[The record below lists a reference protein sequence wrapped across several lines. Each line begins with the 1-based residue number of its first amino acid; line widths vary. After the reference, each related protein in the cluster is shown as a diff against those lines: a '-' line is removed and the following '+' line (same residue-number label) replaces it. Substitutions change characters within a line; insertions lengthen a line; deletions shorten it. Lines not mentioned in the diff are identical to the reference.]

1 MIEMGMR
8 ERMEIC
14 GNILKVNLRRQYPWP
29 ALAAV
34 ALLVLTKLI
43 FNLNALEGPAVA
55 QPLEM
60 LMIWIGPALL
70 ATVFLPEQNPE
81 IRDVVRARRTS
92 YLQVCLLR
100 ILYASLTI
108 IVLTF
113 VFTETMKA
121 AESQVLP
128 YHIWGSICSALLLGA
143 VGLAAAGIS
152 GNVAGGFMVCM
163 LYYLASYGMGR
174 RLGVFSLFSMSK
186 GQMSGKGWQLLA
198 AVVLAVAA
206 LGIMRRRRQI

>member
-1 MIEMGMR
+1 MGTS
-8 ERMEIC
+8 ERLEIY

-34 ALLVLTKLI
+34 VLLVLTKLM
-43 FNLNALEGPAVA
+43 FNLNALEGAAVA
-55 QPLEM
+55 QPLET

-81 IRDVVRARRTS
+81 LRDVVRARQTG
-92 YLQVCLLR
+92 YLKICLLR

-108 IVLTF
+108 IALTLI
-113 VFTETMKA
+113 FTGIMKA
-121 AESQVLP
+121 DESQVLP

-152 GNVAGGFMVCM
+152 GNVAGGFMMCM

-174 RLGVFSLFSMSK
+174 RLGCLSLFSMSK
-186 GQMSGKGWQLLA
+186 GEMSGKGWQLLA
-198 AVVLAVAA
+198 AIALVTAA
-206 LGIMRRRRQI
+206 LAIMRRRRQI

>member
-1 MIEMGMR
+1 MGMH
-8 ERMEIC
+8 ERLEIY

-34 ALLVLTKLI
+34 TLLVLTKLI
-43 FNLNALEGPAVA
+43 FNLNALEGLAVA

-81 IRDVVRARRTS
+81 IRDVVRARQIN
-92 YLQVCLLR
+92 YLWVCVLR

-108 IVLTF
+108 ILLTL
-113 VFTETMKA
+113 VFTGIMRA
-121 AESQVLP
+121 DESQVLP
-128 YHIWGSICSALLLGA
+128 YHIWGSICSALLFGA
-143 VGLAAAGIS
+143 VGLASAGIS
-152 GNVAGGFMVCM
+152 GNAAGGFMVCM

-186 GQMSGKGWQLLA
+186 GQMSGKGWQLLTAVALVA
-198 AVVLAVAA
+198 AALAV
-206 LGIMRRRRQI
+206 MRRRRQI

>member
-1 MIEMGMR
+1 MGVH
-8 ERMEIC
+8 ERLEIC

-29 ALAAV
+29 ALTAV
-34 ALLVLTKLI
+34 VLLVLTKLM
-43 FNLNALEGPAVA
+43 FNINALEGSAVA

-60 LMIWIGPALL
+60 LAIWIGPALL
-70 ATVFLPEQNPE
+70 VTVFLPEQNPE

-100 ILYASLTI
+100 ILYASLTV
-108 IVLTF
+108 IVLTLL
-113 VFTETMKA
+113 FTGIMKA
-121 AESQVLP
+121 AESQILP

-152 GNVAGGFMVCM
+152 GNAAGGFMVCM

-174 RLGVFSLFSMSK
+174 KLGVFSLFSMSK
-186 GQMSGKGWQLLA
+186 GQMSGKGWQLLT
-198 AVVLAVAA
+198 AVVLVVAA
-206 LGIMRRRRQI
+206 LGVMRRRRQI